1 MISSALIIILR
12 MFEHAEKFIAFT
24 PYRFVA
30 FRIFSTVTEAY
41 NYFSLPL
48 LNQHGDP

>member
-1 MISSALIIILR
+1 
-12 MFEHAEKFIAFT
+12 MFERAGRFIAFT

-30 FRIFSTVTEAY
+30 FMIFSAVTEAY

-48 LNQHGDP
+48 FNQHGDP